1 MSRRLCQLCDGVV
14 AIVVMVSLPSLMR
27 GRLAVVG
34 DDGNDATGDE
44 VNDHDGNGATG
55 VD

>member
-1 MSRRLCQLCDGVV
+1 
-14 AIVVMVSLPSLMR
+14 MVSLPSLMR

-34 DDGNDATGDE
+34 DDGNGMTGDE